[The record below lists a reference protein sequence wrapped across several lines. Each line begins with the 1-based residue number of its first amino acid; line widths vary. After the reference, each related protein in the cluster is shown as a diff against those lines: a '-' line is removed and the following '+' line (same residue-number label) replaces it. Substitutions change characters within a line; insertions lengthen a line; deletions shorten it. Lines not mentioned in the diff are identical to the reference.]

1 MSLTEG
7 EFGAIRKALLG
18 WFDSN
23 KREMPWRESRDPYA
37 IWLSEVMLQQTR
49 VDQATPY
56 YQKFISAYPSVSD
69 LAKADQHDVLMLWEG
84 LGYYA
89 RGRNMHRA
97 AKAVVEVHGGE
108 FPSAYEDLIAL
119 PGVGPYT
126 AAAVSSIAFGE
137 RHAVVDGNVIRVL
150 SRFYGITDDVANG
163 KTKRLI
169 QSLADELL
177 DPQHPGEF
185 NQAVMELG
193 SLVCTPSQPEC
204 KYCPL
209 ATWCVANKTL
219 QTDTI
224 PYKAPKHKVPHH
236 NIVVAVISDKNGRL
250 LIARRPESAM
260 LGGLWEFPGGK
271 VEQGESFDEA
281 LHREISEEL
290 GIHISINREFM
301 VLKHAYS
308 HFKITLHAFLCA
320 QTGGTPEPRSSS
332 EIRWV
337 SPMQLAEFPFPKAN
351 RRLTLALMEQLNG

>member
-1 MSLTEG
+1 MSHTEG
-7 EFGAIRKALLG
+7 EFGAIRNALLG
-18 WFDSN
+18 WYSAN
-23 KREMPWRESRDPYA
+23 KREMPWRESSDPYA

-56 YQKFISAYPSVSD
+56 FQKFISAYPTVAD
-69 LAKADQHDVLMLWEG
+69 LANADQHDVLLLWEG

-89 RGRNMHRA
+89 RGRNMHKA
-97 AKAVVEVHGGE
+97 AKAVVELHGGV
-108 FPSAYEDLIAL
+108 FPSSYEELIAL

-126 AAAVSSIAFGE
+126 AAAVSSIAFGG
-137 RHAVVDGNVIRVL
+137 RHAVVDGNVIRLL
-150 SRFYGITDDVANG
+150 SRFYGITDDVASSR
-163 KTKRLI
+163 TKRVI

-193 SLVCTPSQPEC
+193 SLVCAPSLPQC
-204 KYCPL
+204 GNCPL
-209 ATWCVANKTL
+209 ARWCVANKTL
-219 QTDTI
+219 QTDAI
-224 PYKAPKHKVPHH
+224 PYKAPKQKVPHH
-236 NIVVAVISDKNGRL
+236 DIVVAIISDGTGRIL
-250 LIARRPESAM
+250 VARRPESAM

-290 GIHISINREFM
+290 GIQISINREFM

-320 QTGGTPEPRSSS
+320 HTGGTPEPRSSS
-332 EIRWV
+332 ELRWV
-337 SPMQLAEFPFPKAN
+337 SPKQLAKFPFPRAN
-351 RRLTLALMEQLNG
+351 RRLTEALLEQLHG

>member
-18 WFDSN
+18 WFSSS

-37 IWLSEVMLQQTR
+37 IWLSEVMLQQTK

-56 YQKFISAYPSVSD
+56 FQKFISAYPTVTD
-69 LAKADQHDVLMLWEG
+69 LAEADQHDVLMLWEG

-89 RGRNMHRA
+89 RGRNMHKA
-97 AKAVVEVHGGE
+97 AKAVVELHGGV
-108 FPSAYEDLIAL
+108 FPSTYEELIAL

-126 AAAVSSIAFGE
+126 AAAVSSIAFGG
-137 RHAVVDGNVIRVL
+137 RHAVVDGNVVRVL
-150 SRFYGITDDVANG
+150 SRFYGITDDVASSR
-163 KTKRLI
+163 TKRVI

-177 DPQHPGEF
+177 DPNHPGEF

-193 SLVCTPSQPEC
+193 SLVCTPSAPHCED
-204 KYCPL
+204 CPL
-209 ATWCVANKTL
+209 ARWCVANKTL
-219 QTDTI
+219 QTDSI
-224 PYKAPKHKVPHH
+224 PYKAPKQKVPHH
-236 NIVVAVISDKNGRL
+236 DIVVAIISDDIGRL
-250 LIARRPESAM
+250 LIARRRETAM

-271 VEQGESFDEA
+271 VEHGESHEHA
-281 LHREISEEL
+281 LHREIFEEL
-290 GIHISINREFM
+290 DIQISVTREFM

-308 HFKITLHAFLCA
+308 HFKITLHAFLCTHA
-320 QTGGTPEPRSSS
+320 SGTPKPRSSS

-337 SPMQLAEFPFPKAN
+337 SPKQLIEFPFPKAN